1 MVGAGSESGHFLP
14 DSPKIAQEIFS
25 ESRESYGEQEILN
38 RIPHLVKYSTD
49 EQSLHKPCFGSIR
62 FRCRRNPIPR
72 SVPVHIERTHHRSEC
87 SVKQNLRVLVHR
99 VL

>member
-1 MVGAGSESGHFLP
+1 MVSLPWWEPGSESGHFLP

-49 EQSLHKPCFGSIR
+49 EAEPPQTMLRFNSL
-62 FRCRRNPIPR
+62 RCRRNPIPR
-72 SVPVHIERTHHRSEC
+72 SVPVHIERLITEASAA
-87 SVKQNLRVLVHR
+87 
-99 VL
+99 